1 MITYL
6 IVNKIF
12 ISFLKKIFLFGR
24 TKGEYIGT
32 GYPLG
37 NSEEIYVKWWGTNK
51 KGKTQDIMIEFT
63 VCGTLKKKKKKKL
76 ATNSLR
82 LLPSKSSQF
91 LNTLTLG
98 LAIGLLGAVGYVHM
112 WYKQSFVHSWFAC
125 FCCWEVF
132 TTSIKVNLGYPTG
145 CWWGGCGLATCN
157 FKPAIRQASAAPLDQ
172 PLPAARY
179 VHEVVPNHP
188 TPGNLTQTRRHMVI
202 PQNQKKTT

>member
-63 VCGTLKKKKKKKL
+63 VCGTLKKKKKKK
-76 ATNSLR
+76 TGHKFFET
-82 LLPSKSSQF
+82 PP
-91 LNTLTLG
+91 
-98 LAIGLLGAVGYVHM
+98 
-112 WYKQSFVHSWFAC
+112 
-125 FCCWEVF
+125 
-132 TTSIKVNLGYPTG
+132 IK
-145 CWWGGCGLATCN
+145 
-157 FKPAIRQASAAPLDQ
+157 K
-172 PLPAARY
+172 
-179 VHEVVPNHP
+179 
-188 TPGNLTQTRRHMVI
+188 
-202 PQNQKKTT
+202 